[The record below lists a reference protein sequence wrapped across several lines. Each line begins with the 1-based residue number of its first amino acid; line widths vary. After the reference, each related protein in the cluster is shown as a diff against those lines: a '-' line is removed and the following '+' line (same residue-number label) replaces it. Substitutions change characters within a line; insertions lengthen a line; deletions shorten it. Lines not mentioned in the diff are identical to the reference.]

1 MNILTL
7 CGSSAL
13 ESQNKK
19 LLDSIKGLETNH
31 NFISGPLLTILP
43 LYAADDDHSQVPET
57 IVHFRKLVR
66 EAEAVIISTPE
77 YLHNIPAVL
86 KNCLEWLKSGG
97 ELQHKK
103 VLAITFTPT
112 APRGEKAM
120 HSLLGSLLAL
130 EANIV
135 CSMPLYS
142 NEVPFDTHGQI
153 IGLQNQEL
161 LLEAIR
167 LFGGI

>member
-13 ESQNKK
+13 ESQNKR
-19 LLDSIKGLETNH
+19 LLDSIMGLGTNH
-31 NFISGPLLTILP
+31 NFISGPLLTTLP
-43 LYAADDDHSQVPET
+43 LYTEDDDHSKVPDSV
-57 IVHFRKLVR
+57 IHFRKFVR

-103 VLAITFTPT
+103 VLAITFTP
-112 APRGEKAM
+112 ALPRGEKAM
-120 HSLLGSLLAL
+120 QSLLGSLQAL

-135 CSMPLYS
+135 CSMPLYG
-142 NEVPFDTHGQI
+142 NELPFDEFGQI
-153 IGLQNQEL
+153 IGDQNQEL
-161 LLEAIR
+161 LKEAIK
-167 LFGGI
+167 LLEG